1 MNTRTRIKNVLAL
14 AAVAMLAV
22 ATSANAAVVID
33 GTANWTGNNP
43 VGGNF
48 DASGS
53 DKLVVIVTGEH
64 GFNQTANGSA
74 GDFTYDGVVMNKLV
88 YRPTIKAVAD
98 NPATPED
105 ETVLVDDT
113 WNVIYYLDNPT
124 TSTGLIEGS
133 VSSRGSLTAI
143 ALSGTAEGA
152 GNTVIGDRDSTSATL
167 TTSEGSIVIASYGMG
182 GTGNTAFIN
191 NVTPDDPLALLTKQN
206 NGGGRWWDGH
216 VTAYA
221 NEVAGGEATYS
232 FTDTTAP
239 GADGRTGAHVIA
251 AEFLASGPSFDP
263 TDLDQDEDSDVD
275 DINMLTAAA
284 DLAVGVPAALA
295 GAEYDLNGD
304 ETVNGA
310 DLDKWLTHAATING
324 LGSAYLKGDT
334 NLDGD
339 VDVWAFDGSGDAQQL
354 SSNLGSSSD
363 VGVDA
368 AAGTAEA
375 LYDPATGELFFDIG
389 TGVGVVG
396 LMADGMK
403 HGEVDAGSIFGAP
416 GQNSGNILAYFNT
429 SGLPTGE
436 ASVGMVLP
444 AGLAQDAISF
454 SYTPVG
460 GATTVVPVTMIAV
473 PEPSTIAMLVI
484 VGLVGICCRR
494 RRA

>member
-1 MNTRTRIKNVLAL
+1 LDDIFIADHAMSEEEIQTLA
-14 AAVAMLAV
+14 
-22 ATSANAAVVID
+22 
-33 GTANWTGNNP
+33 
-43 VGGNF
+43 
-48 DASGS
+48 
-53 DKLVVIVTGEH
+53 
-64 GFNQTANGSA
+64 
-74 GDFTYDGVVMNKLV
+74 
-88 YRPTIKAVAD
+88 
-98 NPATPED
+98 
-105 ETVLVDDT
+105 
-113 WNVIYYLDNPT
+113 
-124 TSTGLIEGS
+124 GL
-133 VSSRGSLTAI
+133 L
-143 ALSGTAEGA
+143 
-152 GNTVIGDRDSTSATL
+152 
-167 TTSEGSIVIASYGMG
+167 
-182 GTGNTAFIN
+182 
-191 NVTPDDPLALLTKQN
+191 
-206 NGGGRWWDGH
+206 
-216 VTAYA
+216 
-221 NEVAGGEATYS
+221 
-232 FTDTTAP
+232 
-239 GADGRTGAHVIA
+239 
-251 AEFLASGPSFDP
+251 SFDP
-263 TDLDQDEDSDVD
+263 TDFDQDGDSDID
-275 DINMLTAAA
+275 DINALTASA
-284 DLAVGVPAALA
+284 DLAAGLPAALA
-295 GAEYDLNGD
+295 GPQFDLTGD
-304 ETVNGA
+304 ETVNGS
-310 DLDKWLTHAATING
+310 DLDKWLTDAATING
-324 LGSAYLKGDT
+324 FGSAYLKGDT
-334 NLDGD
+334 NLDGDVDVWAFDGSGDAQVLSENLGTMTDMVWGDGDFNGDGD

-363 VGVDA
+363 VGPDA